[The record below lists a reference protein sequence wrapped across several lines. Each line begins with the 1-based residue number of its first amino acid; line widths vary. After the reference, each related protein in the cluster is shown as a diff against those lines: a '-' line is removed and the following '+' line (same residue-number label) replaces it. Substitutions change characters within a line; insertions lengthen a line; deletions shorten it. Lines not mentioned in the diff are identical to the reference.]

1 MAQSTRLNSGVQLH
15 TLLPRTKCP
24 VPCACRFPSSFCP
37 PLLLPMTHLEGS
49 TGRGIER
56 KACWRNPGAP
66 QSKAAP
72 AASPST
78 GKSRGRE
85 KLEPT
90 LRSHVQWPSPGAR
103 GQGGTG
109 LVVSRGG
116 CRGGS
121 ASGGQDSP
129 RSSSSQLPGR
139 ATSPCRR
146 APECL
151 YIPFQ
156 QIKPKAAAWFPNEQ
170 WHCKHREA
178 KSSPARPD
186 TAASRLPSRTGAA
199 SPCSQLHKQH
209 SHLQWLH
216 ETTRAIHN
224 VRAGW
229 PGLALC
235 CFPSRGQNPGHLQ
248 ASLPRDRRCPRAP
261 QTTTGCLSPDCL
273 QTAELEAQS
282 SFSHYQPLE

>member
-1 MAQSTRLNSGVQLH
+1 MGVGGA
-15 TLLPRTKCP
+15 
-24 VPCACRFPSSFCP
+24 VPAVGR
-37 PLLLPMTHLEGS
+37 THL
-49 TGRGIER
+49 
-56 KACWRNPGAP
+56 
-66 QSKAAP
+66 AP
-72 AASPST
+72 AA
-78 GKSRGRE
+78 
-85 KLEPT
+85 
-90 LRSHVQWPSPGAR
+90 
-103 GQGGTG
+103 
-109 LVVSRGG
+109 
-116 CRGGS
+116 
-121 ASGGQDSP
+121 ASCP
-129 RSSSSQLPGR
+129 AVPPLPAGEHLN
-139 ATSPCRR
+139 AF
-146 APECL
+146 

-186 TAASRLPSRTGAA
+186 TAASRLPPRTGAA

-229 PGLALC
+229 PGLAPC
-235 CFPSRGQNPGHLQ
+235 CFPSRGRNPGHLQ